1 MDIVPILSGNQRAN
15 KNYAISV
22 LFGNDRPECPWMS
35 IMGKFDPD
43 RLDLKRLATTRWI
56 LHDDEFKGRDPKNL
70 DRIKSWVSMIGEE
83 YLAKYEMDLTLRLRR
98 ALLLCSTNE
107 KQMLFDWTGNRR
119 WVVWQVGT
127 IDIDALARDR
137 IQLLAE
143 AKASAPWR
151 EGLDFDLMEK
161 YAGDSEVVDP
171 LRERLLRLCTQQ
183 RHTHEGVPLPPEWH
197 GWVTSDQL
205 AEMLGVS
212 PEKADQNFAV
222 RLGRAVEAIRGFTR
236 RTGRGA
242 GCMRFYRPPDRIDP
256 QSVRNDLA
264 EHDQQ

>member
-1 MDIVPILSGNQRAN
+1 
-15 KNYAISV
+15 
-22 LFGNDRPECPWMS
+22 
-35 IMGKFDPD
+35 
-43 RLDLKRLATTRWI
+43 
-56 LHDDEFKGRDPKNL
+56 
-70 DRIKSWVSMIGEE
+70 
-83 YLAKYEMDLTLRLRR
+83 MDLTVRLRR
-98 ALLLCSTNE
+98 ALLVCSTNE
-107 KQMLFDWTGNRR
+107 KQMLFDWSGNRR

-127 IDIDALARDR
+127 IDIDALLRDR
-137 IQLLAE
+137 LQLFAE
-143 AKASAPWR
+143 AKQSAPWR
-151 EGLDFDLMEK
+151 EGLDFDLMEQ
-161 YAGDSEVVDP
+161 YVSGAEVVDP

-183 RHTHEGVPLPPEWH
+183 RTGFDGVTQLPPEWH

-222 RLGRAVEAIRGFTR
+222 RLGRAVEAIQGFTR

-264 EHDQQ
+264 EHERQ